1 MAIFEKLHSAPAL
14 TKHDLLFGV
23 VGSNGPGTQ
32 FTYFT
37 STKVQILTPEEL
49 LAFYL
54 ESIKLNLFNSIG
66 SLAVGLDILHA
77 TSLSRYSVYLLYWC
91 KSTNT
96 DVDWL
101 PCRGPRHTAYDES

>member
-1 MAIFEKLHSAPAL
+1 VAIFEMLHSAPAL

-49 LAFYL
+49 SPQSAPTTPRRIWREKAAIWREKELA
-54 ESIKLNLFNSIG
+54 
-66 SLAVGLDILHA
+66 
-77 TSLSRYSVYLLYWC
+77 
-91 KSTNT
+91 
-96 DVDWL
+96 
-101 PCRGPRHTAYDES
+101 

>member
-1 MAIFEKLHSAPAL
+1 MLHSAPAL